1 MRKPL
6 IAGNWKLHNTVEE
19 SCRLAQA
26 LVNDLSDVTETEIVI
41 APVFTALSEVGKIC
55 ADSPVQLAAQNCHCM
70 DDGAYTGEVSVP
82 LLADVGCN
90 HIIVG
95 HSERRQYFGE
105 TDHFVNVKA
114 RAILKHGLTA
124 IICIGE
130 TLEQRESGELFDV
143 IAAQVRGALE
153 EISPEQM
160 SQVILAYEPI
170 WAIGTG
176 KTASSEEAEE
186 VHAYIRGLLHGSY
199 GSDVATQCRILYGG
213 SVKPGNIS
221 ELMAEEDIDGAL
233 VGGASLKAD
242 DFAAI
247 VRFKRSLKMAPQ

>member
-1 MRKPL
+1 
-6 IAGNWKLHNTVEE
+6 
-19 SCRLAQA
+19 
-26 LVNDLSDVTETEIVI
+26 
-41 APVFTALSEVGKIC
+41 
-55 ADSPVQLAAQNCHCM
+55 M

-82 LLADVGCN
+82 LLADVGCS

-114 RAILKHGLTA
+114 RAIIKHGLTA

-143 IAAQVRGALE
+143 IASQVRGALE
-153 EISPEQM
+153 EISAEQM

-176 KTASSEEAEE
+176 KTATSEEAEE
-186 VHAYIRGLLHGSY
+186 VHAYIRGLVLGNY
-199 GSDVATQCRILYGG
+199 GRDVATQCRILYGG